1 MGAEDRD
8 NDEGW
13 RKLGFKC
20 CMERWGRMRRVR
32 LNVSSVESLK
42 DSAIS
47 ELVSGLSEWSA
58 SV

>member
-1 MGAEDRD
+1 MGGDRD
-8 NDEGW
+8 DDEGW

-20 CMERWGRMRRVR
+20 CVDERWGRMRRVR

-47 ELVSGLSEWSA
+47 ELVSGLSE
-58 SV
+58 